1 MSKPGGCD
9 CRWLGTFETAQD
21 AARAY
26 DAAARQIRGAA
37 ARCNFALDPAE
48 ADAMQIN
55 PTPANAVGVTEG
67 AGPATQPAL
76 SGVLCN
82 LSRRQLQQLRLRQHG
97 FDPLCSWSRELEAPT
112 MGT

>member
-1 MSKPGGCD
+1 MSNPDVCD

-67 AGPATQPAL
+67 PGAAAQPAL
-76 SGVLCN
+76 SGV
-82 LSRRQLQQLRLRQHG
+82 
-97 FDPLCSWSRELEAPT
+97 P
-112 MGT
+112 